1 MLDVDADRDS
11 ADVRCEDR
19 RQNYRLG
26 DLLSHKFFQ
35 MEQRP
40 EDRMHFYCD
49 HCNRSLGC
57 ELARRYASSEAARR
71 PAFMPHSSRTN
82 AAYHTKIGPLNA
94 SSHGPHATCG
104 VVGSQWTVDGS
115 WSNC

>member
-1 MLDVDADRDS
+1 MLDADADRDS

-57 ELARRYASSEAARR
+57 ELARARSRTRCTRNRRRTDASSATRCRR
-71 PAFMPHSSRTN
+71 LRPCSVYRAPA
-82 AAYHTKIGPLNA
+82 
-94 SSHGPHATCG
+94 
-104 VVGSQWTVDGS
+104 
-115 WSNC
+115 SNLS